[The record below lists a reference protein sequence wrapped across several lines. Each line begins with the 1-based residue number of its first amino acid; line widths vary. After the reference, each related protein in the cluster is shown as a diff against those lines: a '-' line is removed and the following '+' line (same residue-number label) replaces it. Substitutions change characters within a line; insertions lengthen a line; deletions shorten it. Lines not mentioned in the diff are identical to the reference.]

1 MTPCFLL
8 FMVELWQMLL
18 NAQVNILAILS
29 YHGHVVYTKKTEE
42 LQYFFLNGRFSHD
55 EILKLGLQL
64 ADHLELKPKCRFLH

>member
-8 FMVELWQMLL
+8 FVVELRQMLL

-42 LQYFFLNGRFSHD
+42 LQYFF
-55 EILKLGLQL
+55 
-64 ADHLELKPKCRFLH
+64 